1 MASSEELAVVTN
13 QLLENGSSRFLDVS
27 DILLKFAN
35 NIIRNPNVE
44 KYRSIR
50 LGNKIFE
57 SRVLPVSGAVEC
69 LFLMGFEEND
79 DHLVFPK
86 HAPLTDLTLLQG
98 RLARERLRLM
108 AQEIKG
114 LTTWNIQALE
124 LTFHQRLQSS
134 ADHVLIYEDP
144 ILQQKARDCM
154 VLSELLVKAQEKLQ
168 QQTQNGSGEDD
179 FTIPLD
185 QRDYLL
191 LELLKWFKTSFF
203 KWMDS
208 PSCETCSVRMRSV
221 GLVEPNAEDRR
232 WGAGRV
238 EGFTCTR
245 CNRPGRFPRY
255 NHPGKLLETRK
266 GRCGEWANCFT
277 LCCRAAGFEARHVV
291 DWTDHVWTE
300 VYSNSQQRWLHAD
313 PCENVCDKPL
323 LYERGWSKKLSY
335 LIAFSN
341 EEVVDVSW
349 RYTANPKEL
358 LGRRKECREEWLMDS
373 IATMNKERQRRLTA
387 ERRAVLDQRAAVE
400 LAEFL
405 SPKVIRNGEE
415 QGRLSGSLAWRL
427 ARGETQGDTRSDAQP
442 GGETEGAAAGES
454 ESQGFVFTLTSGEI
468 ASKCIHIKYC
478 TASDKYIRV
487 SDDNKQTADY
497 RSCLYR
503 SNNIYRKEEYDW
515 NMVYLARDGG
525 DREGHIE
532 WRFDFRDTGL
542 VVDQVTLVASAKL
555 YQNGQVKWSC
565 GPQHQMDTSL
575 PVNEG
580 LVERVLRGNNITGQ
594 SEFNLTAD
602 LSGGQGDV
610 SYQHAQLFRI
620 GLEDYDKYPLDIKI
634 RLKKKD

>member
-1 MASSEELAVVTN
+1 MASSEELALVTS
-13 QLLENGSSRFLDVS
+13 QLLENGPTSFLDVS
-27 DILLKFAN
+27 EILLKFAS

-57 SRVLPVSGAVEC
+57 KRVLPVSGAVEC

-79 DHLVFPK
+79 GHLVFPQ
-86 HAPLTDLTLLQG
+86 HAPLNDLTTIQG

-108 AQEIKG
+108 AQQIAG
-114 LTTWNIQALE
+114 LSTWNIQASE
-124 LTFHQRLQSS
+124 MAFHQRLRSS

-144 ILQQKARDCM
+144 ALQQKARDCM
-154 VLSELLVKAQEKLQ
+154 VLSDLILKAREKLQ
-168 QQTQNGSGEDD
+168 QQTENSTGVEE
-179 FTIPLD
+179 FTSPLD

-208 PSCETCSVRMRSV
+208 LSCETCQVRMRSV
-221 GLVEPNAEDRR
+221 GLVEPNADDRR

-238 EGFTCTR
+238 EGYTCPR

-300 VYSNSQQRWLHAD
+300 VYSNSQQRWLHCD

-358 LGRRKECREEWLMDS
+358 LGRRKECREEWLMET
-373 IATMNKERQRRLTA
+373 IATMNNERQRHLSA
-387 ERRAVLDQRAAVE
+387 ERRAVLEQRSAVE

-405 SPKVIRNGEE
+405 APKVIRNGEE

-427 ARGETQGDTRSDAQP
+427 ARGETRGDAEGDAQL
-442 GGETEGAAAGES
+442 GGGAEGAAAGASDS
-454 ESQGFVFTLTSGEI
+454 EGFVFTLTDQEMSE
-468 ASKCIHIKYC
+468 KCVHVKYC
-478 TASDKYIRV
+478 PASDKYIRV
-487 SDDNKQTADY
+487 SDNNKQIADY
-497 RSCLYR
+497 RTCLYR
-503 SNNIYRKEEYDW
+503 SQNMYRKEEYDW
-515 NMVYLARDGG
+515 NMVYLARDRG
-525 DREGHIE
+525 DRDGHIE

-542 VVDQVTLVASAKL
+542 VVDQVTLVATAKVF
-555 YQNGQVKWSC
+555 QNGRVQWSC
-565 GPQHQMDTSL
+565 GPQNQRNTLL
-575 PVNEG
+575 PVREG
-580 LVERVLRGNNITGQ
+580 LVESVLRGTNITGHQ
-594 SEFNLTAD
+594 EFTLAAN
-602 LSGGQGDV
+602 LSGGQGDC

-620 GLEDYDKYPLDIKI
+620 GLEDYDRYPLDIKI
-634 RLKKKD
+634 RLKKE